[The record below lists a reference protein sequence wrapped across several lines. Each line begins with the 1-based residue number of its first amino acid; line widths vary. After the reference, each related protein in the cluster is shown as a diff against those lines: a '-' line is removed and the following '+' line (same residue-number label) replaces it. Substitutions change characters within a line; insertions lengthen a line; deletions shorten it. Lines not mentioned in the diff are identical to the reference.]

1 MLFHLYVPQGV
12 AVAGKRVAPGS
23 AIVSPA
29 DDREDFVTVDFEGN
43 LYDAI
48 NLRDY
53 PSRVLVAAYRSR
65 DRAPTVARA
74 RVPIEGLTKV
84 ATFDLSRKTFV
95 EISDPDRLSEW
106 LGDEPIPVAGQTWEA
121 RHAG

>member
-1 MLFHLYVPQGV
+1 MLFHIYVPRGV
-12 AVAGKRVAPGS
+12 AIAGNRLVPGS

-29 DDREDFVTVDFEGN
+29 DAHEDFVTVDFEGN

-65 DRAPTVARA
+65 DRAPTVARVRA
-74 RVPIEGLTKV
+74 PIEGLAKV

-95 EISDPDRLSEW
+95 EVNDPDSLSEW